1 MLSRR
6 FQMRTDKIRGVLFGA
21 FLAVAA
27 PATVL
32 SGGCSWEFVNNNACQ
47 IFNCD
52 TLFFLDDILE
62 GAANFSGGTGG
73 GMDDTDADD
82 EHDEAEDGHED

>member
-1 MLSRR
+1 MRMDKTRR
-6 FQMRTDKIRGVLFGA
+6 ALFGA

-27 PATVL
+27 SATVL
-32 SGGCSWEFVNNNACQ
+32 NGGCSLEFVNNNACQ

-62 GAANFSGGTGG
+62 GAAGFTGG
-73 GMDDTDADD
+73 AGDSGMGDMDMGDDHDD
-82 EHDEAEDGHED
+82 GDDH